1 MPATMMINT
10 NNSFTVDVTIA
21 DGNKYDNAVQVRFAH
36 NFGAGK
42 VHRTDEI
49 FLTPI
54 QLDLLGRFLIR
65 QANELQMAQ
74 SQRETA

>member
-1 MPATMMINT
+1 MIKANDM
-10 NNSFTVDVTIA
+10 FTVDVSVSGA
-21 DGNKYDNAVQVRFAH
+21 DGYSDSVRVKFEH
-36 NFGAGK
+36 NFGFGK

-65 QANELQMAQ
+65 QADELNTALEMKQ
-74 SQRETA
+74 SA